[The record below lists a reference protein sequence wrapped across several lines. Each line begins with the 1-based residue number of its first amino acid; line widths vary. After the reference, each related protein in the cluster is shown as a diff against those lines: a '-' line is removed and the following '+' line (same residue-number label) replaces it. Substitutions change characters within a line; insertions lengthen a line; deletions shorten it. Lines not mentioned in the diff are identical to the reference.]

1 MQPTDAWCEMT
12 TIIKCNEIS
21 AYCAA
26 SDMQLQHVAR
36 TLLCTCGCVLHWYSN
51 RQGRWLMV
59 DVLVTGL
66 KSDWSGSGKQRL
78 VPVQNQYQDRYIL

>member
-1 MQPTDAWCEMT
+1 MRLVRTALLVT
-12 TIIKCNEIS
+12 CN
-21 AYCAA
+21 CT
-26 SDMQLQHVAR
+26 LVAR